1 MLAERGEA
9 PGVPEIQKGYCV
21 RRSEDT
27 NGEGLPEAQPAPQV
41 EQSYRWT
48 GEFVDSVLE
57 SGYLRTSW
65 SETHSRLRALLVAI
79 YVFVCWAIFDLVVLG
94 FGWLFVLL
102 TCARFATLGLALLA
116 LKFFRSP
123 GDRPAFMAST
133 AAMQAIVC
141 VVAPVSL
148 MLGEVQFAAAL
159 LSIVVILF
167 AFYVGLPT
175 RLPVNLAL
183 SSTLSLGFVGVT
195 PFLTE
200 VSLLTLLEIGVLFAV
215 VNAIGVELVRATN
228 KLRRSG
234 FLTLMRQQE
243 LYDQL
248 KREVEVRQ
256 EAEQAVLATEESFQ
270 SIFYAAPLPISLV
283 DPSTFRVVQANIAA
297 LKLFGIEEEEA
308 DGFDVREFFT
318 DDDLSA
324 RLDRLVVS
332 GRAGVPVEFSL
343 KRLDGE
349 IIRVLVSA
357 AIVHFHGRRALLIG
371 IQDVTARHKE
381 AEALREARDQATAAS
396 RSKSEFLA
404 NMSHEL
410 RTPLNAIIG
419 FSEALERELFGPVGN
434 PRYREYAEDIHDS
447 GVHLL
452 SLINDILDLSKIE
465 AGHFKLHEDET
476 EIDHIVAAATR
487 IVRHRAQQ
495 ANIAIDCN
503 LPTPALVLVADERAL
518 KQVLINLVSNA
529 VKFSPDGSLVSVS
542 AHVTPKSLRIAV
554 TDRGVGIAVED
565 IPRALTPFTQ
575 LDGSLSRTHEGTGL
589 GLPLAKHLTE
599 LHGGTLSIESTVG
612 AGTTVFVDLPVS
624 RIVGRDAKDKVAA
637 L

>member
-1 MLAERGEA
+1 M
-9 PGVPEIQKGYCV
+9 PEV
-21 RRSEDT
+21 HT
-27 NGEGLPEAQPAPQV
+27 APEA
-41 EQSYRWT
+41 EQAFSWT
-48 GEFVDSVLE
+48 GEFADPVLE
-57 SGYLRTSW
+57 DAYLRTSW
-65 SETHSRLRALLVAI
+65 SEMHSRLRALMVGI
-79 YVFVCWAIFDLVVLG
+79 YVFVSWAVFDFLTIG
-94 FGWLFVLL
+94 FGWPFVLL
-102 TCARFATLGLALLA
+102 TCARVCALGATLMA
-116 LKFFRSP
+116 LKLFRSLD
-123 GDRPAFMAST
+123 DRRAFLICAGIT
-133 AAMQAIVC
+133 QAIVC
-141 VVAPVSL
+141 VVAPISL
-148 MLGEVQFAAAL
+148 MLGQVQFAAAL

-175 RLPVNLAL
+175 RLSVNLAL
-183 SSTLSLGFVGVT
+183 SSGLSLGFVAVT
-195 PFLTE
+195 PFLTD
-200 VSLLTLLEIGVLFAV
+200 VSLITILEIALLFGV
-215 VNAIGVELVRATN
+215 VNAIGAELVRATN
-228 KLRRSG
+228 RLRRDG
-234 FLTLMRQQE
+234 FLTLVRQQE

-256 EAEQAVLATEESFQ
+256 EAEQAMRATEESFQ

-283 DPSTFRVVQANIAA
+283 DPSTFRVMQANMAA
-297 LKLFGIEEEEA
+297 LTLFGIEDNEA
-308 DGFDVREFFT
+308 DGFDVREFF
-318 DDDLSA
+318 DEEDLPA
-324 RLDRLVVS
+324 RLDRLVLG
-332 GRAGVPVEFSL
+332 GRGGAPVEFRL
-343 KRLDGE
+343 KRRDGK
-349 IIRVLVSA
+349 IIWALVSA
-357 AIVHFHGRRALLIG
+357 ALVHFQGRRALLIG

-476 EIDHIVAAATR
+476 DLDHIVAAATR

-495 ANIAIDCN
+495 ANIAIECR
-503 LPTPALVLVADERAL
+503 LPEPALMIVADERAL

-529 VKFSPDGSLVSVS
+529 VKFSPDGSLVVVEAQVT
-542 AHVTPKSLRIAV
+542 AHSLRISVA
-554 TDRGVGIAVED
+554 DKGVGIAPED

-599 LHGGTLSIESTVG
+599 LHDGSLSIESEVD
-612 AGTTVFVDLPVS
+612 AGTTVYVDLPLS
-624 RIVGRDAKDKVAA
+624 RLVGSVAPKQVT